1 MPQLSIPDAPSAAYA
16 GQIAEPGAPSYRTS
30 KIAEGALSAGQPV
43 QRGTNPQTQVAP
55 YAAGDLVDPA
65 NFAGFVFLET
75 SADGTIADG
84 DGVTV
89 IEAGVVALSFSEA
102 VTAGERVA
110 LTLASGALTGVP
122 EGTPSTAAIQ
132 VLPARISETISAA
145 GVGRAEV
152 FNMGA
157 PAPAV
162 EAGEYTP
169 TLTDVANIDA
179 SALLGA
185 RFLRVG
191 NQVTVYFSVMIDP
204 TAAAAT
210 ELGLSLPVASNLVA
224 AADLIGLANSAET
237 VGEPMIVTGDASNDR
252 AKLAYTSVGT
262 GVVTWDGSFSY
273 QIL

>member
-16 GQIAEPGAPSYRTS
+16 GQIAEPGAPSYRVS
-30 KIAEGALSAGQPV
+30 KLAEGALSAGQPV
-43 QRGTNPQTQVAP
+43 QRGTNPQKQVAP

-110 LTLASGALTGVP
+110 LTLASGALTGVANV
-122 EGTPSTAAIQ
+122 AA
-132 VLPARISETISAA
+132 SS
-145 GVGRAEV
+145 
-152 FNMGA
+152 M
-157 PAPAV
+157 
-162 EAGEYTP
+162 
-169 TLTDVANIDA
+169 
-179 SALLGA
+179 LGA

-191 NQVTVYFSVMIDP
+191 NQVTVYFSVTIDP

-237 VGEPMIVTGDASNDR
+237 VGEPMIVTGDAPNDR
-252 AKLAYTSVGT
+252 AKLAFTAVGT